1 MTRRSR
7 GEGSIYQ
14 LDTGAWVAQITLPD
28 GRRKSRSSKSQK
40 VCRDWLQEQRNLINS
55 GTWVASDKITVGDYL
70 DRWYAD
76 VAVNTLRP
84 KTLESYAGTIRLHLK
99 PEIGSIKL
107 TALRPDQIQ
116 AMYTRKLN
124 QGLSNRSVQYIHAIL
139 HRALSQAE
147 MWGLVSRNMADL
159 VRAPVVRRS
168 VPKTL
173 TPDQAKI
180 LLDSVKGDRL
190 YPLYVLAIS
199 VGMRMGELLGLHW
212 EDIDLQSGMLSVRH
226 AVQQLV
232 GTGIQIV
239 EPKSDKS
246 KRTVALPR
254 TAIEVL
260 QELKER
266 EGRSSGLVFH
276 TKNGTPIGPRNLT
289 TYFKHDLE
297 QAGLP
302 EIRFHDL
309 RHTAATLMLTAGV
322 HPKVVQETL
331 GHSQIGLT
339 LDTYSHVLPVM
350 QKDAAD
356 KMDVFLQ

>member
-1 MTRRSR
+1 MGKARS
-7 GEGSIYQ
+7 INWN
-14 LDTGAWVAQITLPD
+14 TGAWVAQITLPD
-28 GRRKSRSSKSQK
+28 GRRKSRLSKSQK

-84 KTLESYAGTIRLHLK
+84 KTLESYVGTIRLHIK

-107 TALRPDQIQ
+107 TSLRPDQIQ

-173 TPDQAKI
+173 TPEQAKV

-212 EDIDLQSGMLSVRH
+212 EDVDLQSGTLSVQH
-226 AVQQLV
+226 AVQVLV
-232 GTGIQIV
+232 GTGIKIV

-246 KRTVALPR
+246 KRTV
-254 TAIEVL
+254 
-260 QELKER
+260 
-266 EGRSSGLVFH
+266 
-276 TKNGTPIGPRNLT
+276 
-289 TYFKHDLE
+289 
-297 QAGLP
+297 
-302 EIRFHDL
+302 
-309 RHTAATLMLTAGV
+309 
-322 HPKVVQETL
+322 
-331 GHSQIGLT
+331 
-339 LDTYSHVLPVM
+339 VLPGLLLKYCKISRKGKAGQVGLSSIPEM
-350 QKDAAD
+350 VHQ
-356 KMDVFLQ
+356 